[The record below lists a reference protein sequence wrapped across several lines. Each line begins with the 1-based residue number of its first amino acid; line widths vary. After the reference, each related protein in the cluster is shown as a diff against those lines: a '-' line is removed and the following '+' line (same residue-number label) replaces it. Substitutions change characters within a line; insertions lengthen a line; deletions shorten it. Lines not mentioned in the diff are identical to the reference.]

1 MYRTA
6 EGQFEAKRYQVI
18 IQVPSKPERPSTDK
32 LLVLGEATLD
42 LAQFAPNIAD
52 VPQKFHM
59 AVPTKL
65 KRTAHVH
72 GTVTVT
78 IVQAKMALDGM
89 TNMSRYSG
97 NTGPMSTVL
106 EQVSQLCDNASVS
119 SQACP
124 TNFRCCW
131 HPDLYSRHVHIV
143 LAQQIGLK
151 HSTLTPILAELSEVH
166 NPELKSSDNSAV
178 LQVIHLLTEGGRH
191 AWQCQNASAM

>member
-6 EGQFEAKRYQVI
+6 EGQFEAKRYQVV
-18 IQVPSKPERPSTDK
+18 IQVPSKPEKPSTDK
-32 LLVLGEATLD
+32 LLILGEATLD

-106 EQVSQLCDNASVS
+106 EQARPHILCVDMTVCICTC
-119 SQACP
+119 ACLLCS
-124 TNFRCCW
+124 T
-131 HPDLYSRHVHIV
+131 V
-143 LAQQIGLK
+143 LCTCSPFSGRWE
-151 HSTLTPILAELSEVH
+151 HSMAFCLAGFPSL
-166 NPELKSSDNSAV
+166 
-178 LQVIHLLTEGGRH
+178 
-191 AWQCQNASAM
+191 

>member
-6 EGQFEAKRYQVI
+6 EGQFEAKRYQVML
-18 IQVPSKPERPSTDK
+18 QVPSKPEKPSTDK
-32 LLVLGEATLD
+32 LLILGEATLD

-106 EQVSQLCDNASVS
+106 EQARPLSNRALQQMLNVVQASFDLC
-119 SQACP
+119 
-124 TNFRCCW
+124 
-131 HPDLYSRHVHIV
+131 
-143 LAQQIGLK
+143 
-151 HSTLTPILAELSEVH
+151 
-166 NPELKSSDNSAV
+166 
-178 LQVIHLLTEGGRH
+178 
-191 AWQCQNASAM
+191 